1 MPLIVWAARKSDES
15 NFHFKVGSFSVV
27 WMVLKILPHAWKVL
41 DYRNI
46 ETFEVSLI
54 ADARLDQCLRRL
66 DRA

>member
-1 MPLIVWAARKSDES
+1 
-15 NFHFKVGSFSVV
+15 
-27 WMVLKILPHAWKVL
+27 MVLKILPHAWKVL